1 MKSNQFW
8 FSIGGSA
15 PFLSGYTSRKKIV
28 INNQGNPVAL
38 TGHQIAITM
47 TASQSDVFTA
57 SMTNG
62 EDIRFTTSNGV
73 TLLNHWISSYNKAG
87 NSATIYVKVTNVSAF
102 SNGTIYMYYN
112 KPGSTTASS
121 WANTMQRIEL
131 SPSGGDTKYLV
142 RCDEGSGTS
151 LSNIGSAGGSLSIG
165 GTAPTWDTTNAYG
178 QAGTGPNLNGTNNVI
193 LIPTLLDTWP
203 TKGEISLS
211 FKAITLPTAGAQ
223 WALFEKYNRVGAGFP
238 DLGDMLAV
246 YLQEVSGSVYVRIQ
260 VRKSSQVSPANFTN
274 YAAFVANDINL
285 TNITAGSSHKVSVV
299 WNESAIGFYVDGLFA
314 GRSRF
319 YHADGH
325 GTDFTIGAVRS
336 STTGAIGLYSN
347 IEINDFRYT
356 DYTSGQYPKLPQIE
370 AEHIQ
375 TRFIQKDA
383 RTKMAV
389 NNYLIATNIHA
400 RNGRLISAAD
410 ASNPQYNTPLLEPVI
425 LYDVDDSKYKI
436 WYNDLF
442 HQSGLGQIYYR
453 EASTL
458 AGLASAT
465 DVIVTKSGTTYP
477 QRLTIYKENGV
488 FHLFYSNR
496 IQAGVNALTPI
507 YHQTSN
513 DGKNFSNETT
523 ALTVPVSG
531 FGSNKG
537 FENTGAIQ
545 KIGSTYY
552 MLVEAYTGSSNE
564 TGLATSSNVA
574 GPYTIVGP
582 SSPLTSIE
590 YTTIANNGGGP
601 GSRPILYNGDY
612 YFIYHSQ
619 WSNPQVGQTVYDE
632 TFFAKTPDFST
643 FTKINA
649 GGPSNVAGR
658 AFDDPFA
665 TDQFADPDWTTDGNK
680 LQFAWNAVQNQ
691 NAPNFFGTVEVS
703 EFDGNL
709 AQLLTDL
716 TITIQ

>member
-47 TASQSDVFTA
+47 SASQSDVFAA

-62 EDIRFTTSNGV
+62 EDIRFTTSDGV

-87 NSATIYVKVTNVSAF
+87 NSATIYVKVTNVSSF

-121 WANTMQRIEL
+121 WTNTMQRIEL

-178 QAGTGPNLNGTNNVI
+178 QTGTGPKLNGTNNVI

-223 WALFEKYNRVGAGFP
+223 WALFEKYNRVGTGFP

-319 YHADGH
+319 YHVDGH

-389 NNYLIATNIHA
+389 NNYLIATNIHS
-400 RNGRLISAAD
+400 RNGRLITAAD

-425 LYDVDDSKYKI
+425 LYDADDGKYKI

-442 HQSGLGQIYYR
+442 SPAGINLYYR
-453 EASTL
+453 EALTL
-458 AGLASAT
+458 AGLASAAEVT
-465 DVIVTKSGTTYP
+465 CTKSGTTYP
-477 QRLTIYKENGV
+477 QRITVYKESGV
-488 FHLFYSNR
+488 YYLFYSNR
-496 IQAGVNALTPI
+496 IQAGAAATPI
-507 YHQTSN
+507 YRQTST
-513 DGKNFSNETT
+513 DGKNFTTETI
-523 ALTVPVSG
+523 ALATVGSG
-531 FGSNKG
+531 FGSVKG
-537 FENTGAIQ
+537 FENTGAIF
-545 KIGSTYY
+545 KIGATYY
-552 MLVEAYTGSSNE
+552 MLVEAFTTANIIGV
-564 TGLATSSNVA
+564 ATSSSISGTFTLSGTNPVNA
-574 GPYTIVGP
+574 LAYG
-582 SSPLTSIE
+582 SPLNS
-590 YTTIANNGGGP
+590 GGP
-601 GSRPILYNGDY
+601 ASRPITINGLQ

-619 WSNPQVGQTVYDE
+619 WSATQAGQTIYDE
-632 TFFAKTPDFST
+632 AVIAST
-643 FTKINA
+643 TDYINFTKYA
-649 GGPSNVAGR
+649 GSPNGVVGR
-658 AFDDPFA
+658 AFDDIYA
-665 TDQFADPDWTTDGNK
+665 TDQFADPDWTSDGNK
-680 LQFAWNAVQNQ
+680 LQFAWNGVQNQ
-691 NAPNFFGTVEVS
+691 NGSNFFGTVEVG
-703 EFDGNL
+703 EFDGTPS
-709 AQLLTDL
+709 QFITDL
-716 TITIQ
+716 TVTIQ

>member
-121 WANTMQRIEL
+121 WTNTMQRFEASL
-131 SPSGGDTKYLV
+131 YGGTTQYLLGGN
-142 RCDEGSGTS
+142 EGSGAS
-151 LSNIGSAGGSLSIG
+151 LANSGTLG
-165 GTAPTWDTTNAYG
+165 GTVSISGTTPVWDTTNAYG
-178 QAGTGPNLNGTNNVI
+178 QAGSSPKFNGTNNVA

-203 TKGEISLS
+203 TSGEISITFTALS
-211 FKAITLPTAGAQ
+211 LPTAGAQ

-260 VRKSSQVSPANFTN
+260 VRKSSQVSPANFNN

-285 TNITAGSSHKVSVV
+285 TNITVGSTHCVTVI
-299 WNESAIGFYVDGLFA
+299 WNESAIAFYVDGLFA
-314 GRSRF
+314 GRSRK
-319 YHADGH
+319 YNTDGH
-325 GTDFTIGAVRS
+325 GTDFTIAAVRS
-336 STTGAIGLYSN
+336 STTGAIGLYTN
-347 IEINDFRYT
+347 IKINDFRYT
-356 DYTSGQYPKLPQIE
+356 DYSSGLIPRLPQIE
-370 AEHIQ
+370 AEHFQ
-375 TRFIQKDA
+375 KRFIQKDIRSKINA
-383 RTKMAV
+383 NT
-389 NNYLIATNIHA
+389 YLIATNIHA

-410 ASNPQYNTPLLEPVI
+410 ATNPQYNTPLLEPAI
-425 LYDVDDSKYKI
+425 LYDSDDGKYKI

-442 HQSGLGQIYYR
+442 HPSGIGQIYYR
-453 EASTL
+453 EAATL
-458 AGLASAT
+458 AGLISAT
-465 DVIVTKSGTTYP
+465 EIVVTKSGTTYP
-477 QRLTIYKENGV
+477 QRLTIFKEAGV
-488 FHLFYSNR
+488 YYLFYSNR
-496 IQAGVNALTPI
+496 IQAGAAAPVSI
-507 YHQTSN
+507 YRQTST
-513 DGKNFSNETT
+513 DGKTFTTETT
-523 ALTVPVSG
+523 ALSVPGSG
-531 FGSNKG
+531 FGSVKG

-545 KIGSTYY
+545 KIENTYY
-552 MLVEAYTGSSNE
+552 MLVEAFTSANE
-564 TGLATSSNVA
+564 LGLASS
-574 GPYTIVGP
+574 
-582 SSPLTSIE
+582 SSISGTFTLTGTNPITAIE
-590 YTTIANNGGGP
+590 YGSTLNSGGP
-601 GSRPILYNGDY
+601 GSRPILYNGKY
-612 YFIYHSQ
+612 YFIHHSQ
-619 WSNPQVGQTVYDE
+619 WSATQAGQTIYDE
-632 TFFAKTPDFST
+632 TFIASTPDYTT
-643 FTKINA
+643 FTKVNG
-649 GGPSNVAGR
+649 GGPSNTVGR
-658 AFDDPFA
+658 AFDDLYA
-665 TDQFADPDWTTDGNK
+665 TDQFADPDWTSDGNK
-680 LQFAWNAVQNQ
+680 VQFAWNAVQNQ